1 MANEKHTESLE
12 TLLAFVSQEV
22 DVSEMIAGIKAKEE
36 EEEDER
42 GEETSPNHGPVEGI
56 SL

>member
-1 MANEKHTESLE
+1 MASEKHTESLE

-22 DVSEMIAGIKAKEE
+22 DVSEMIAGIKARE
-36 EEEDER
+36 EEEDDG